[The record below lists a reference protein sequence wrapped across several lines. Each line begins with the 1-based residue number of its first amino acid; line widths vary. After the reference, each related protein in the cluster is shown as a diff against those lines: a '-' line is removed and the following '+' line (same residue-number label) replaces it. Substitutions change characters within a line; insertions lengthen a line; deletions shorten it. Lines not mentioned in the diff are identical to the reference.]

1 MTTSLYETDIY
12 AWSQQQVELL
22 QAEEWDKIDWR
33 NITEEIDALGAS
45 QRNEL
50 RNRLKILILHLLKW
64 EFQAGR
70 QSKSWRASIDEQ
82 RGSIADL
89 LADNP
94 SLRRLLGE
102 SVEIAYPR
110 AVRDAHKQTGL
121 PKSTFPATCPYTLE
135 KLLDE
140 DFYPIPASRK

>member
-1 MTTSLYETDIY
+1 MATSLYETDLY

-50 RNRLKILILHLLKW
+50 RNRLKILLLHLLKW
-64 EFQAGR
+64 QFQPSR
-70 QSKSWRASIDEQ
+70 QSKSWCASIDEQ
-82 RGSIADL
+82 RGSIEDL

-94 SLRRLLGE
+94 SLRRLLAE
-102 SVEIAYPR
+102 SIAIAYPR

-121 PKSTFPATCPYTLE
+121 AKQTFPSLCPYLLE
-135 KLLDE
+135 QLLDE
-140 DFYPIPASRK
+140 DFYPTPGD

>member
-1 MTTSLYETDIY
+1 MATSLYYTDLY

-22 QAEEWDKIDWR
+22 QAKEWDKIDWH

-64 EFQAGR
+64 QFQPDR

-82 RGSIADL
+82 RGSIEDL

-94 SLRRLLGE
+94 SLRRLLAE

-110 AVRDAHKQTGL
+110 AVRDVHKQTGL
-121 PKSTFPATCPYTLE
+121 PKQTFPAACPYAVTE
-135 KLLDE
+135 LLNE
-140 DFYPIPASRK
+140 DFYPTPNA

>member
-1 MTTSLYETDIY
+1 MMATSLYETDLY

-64 EFQAGR
+64 QFQPGR

-82 RGSIADL
+82 RSTIEDL
-89 LADNP
+89 LDDNP
-94 SLRRLLGE
+94 SLRRLLHE
-102 SVEIAYPR
+102 SVAIAYPR
-110 AVRDAHKQTGL
+110 AVRDAHKQTSL
-121 PKSTFPATCPYTLE
+121 PKQTFPVDCPYTLE
-135 KLLDE
+135 QLLDE
-140 DFYPIPASRK
+140 VYYPTPK